1 MFIIKLYSCVVI
13 IISVGYP
20 MDFIYGRKSLP
31 GATIDTARNDR
42 NHLSGAN
49 K

>member
-1 MFIIKLYSCVVI
+1 
-13 IISVGYP
+13 

-31 GATIDTARNDR
+31 GALADSTGRYRNQAQPAAGKENFKSTKLDTKA
-42 NHLSGAN
+42 L